1 MGNKNSNTSKN
12 NRNTNHNFSNKNSIN
27 KNIQLL
33 NKLNHLSHEQ
43 IINLRVDQKKQ
54 IISWLSKNNLQ
65 LQNNVLKNNLYP
77 QNIKK
82 TNIKKTNIYELNIPS
97 HESSYEYHPSK
108 FQKSQY
114 QNPSYNIRESQKT
127 SQIPNS
133 RLDDINH
140 KNNYQSRMI
149 PNVSIKGN
157 NNIAN
162 AYEQEFQQRRVN
174 NIHNQQYNPRVK
186 LPEMQKKQTTQTL
199 ENQYQKKFQQRTV
212 SNNQNYLNTIQN
224 LGVDGNNYKET
235 EKDEVYNF
243 VNSKNHIKNT
253 SHNNNKSS
261 NRRVQF
267 ESDLDTFNNSGF
279 DAVKILGLQTNFNLN
294 DLKKSYRRAAIKTH
308 PDRPGGNEEQF
319 EIVTKAYMYL
329 IEKIKRE
336 VKDKQ
341 YDELKSDYQDFEEN
355 RDKKIN
361 IDLSKKFN
369 LNAFNKIYSEN
380 RINEP
385 TDSGYGGIMENNK
398 VREDIE
404 IPNVFSK
411 KFNVNIFNNTF
422 EDLKEDDPSNMQIV
436 KIDNPLPVNASNKI
450 QYSELGQG
458 NINDFGSNI
467 NINNN
472 GNGLQYTD
480 YKKAHV
486 TQTKLINAKKVK
498 TTQYRNVKELE
509 TARSNISYEMIDV
522 DRIKLLQRQEIEK
535 QQESERRRRLFQRDQ
550 SVQDQYHKINQLT
563 LGKN

>member
-12 NRNTNHNFSNKNSIN
+12 NRNTNHNVTNKNSIN

-82 TNIKKTNIYELNIPS
+82 ANIKKTNIYELNIPS
-97 HESSYEYHPSK
+97 HTSSYEPSK
-108 FQKSQY
+108 FQKKSQY
-114 QNPSYNIRESQKT
+114 PNLSYNVLESQKT

-133 RLDDINH
+133 RLDDIKNN
-140 KNNYQSRMI
+140 NNYQSRMR
-149 PNVSIKGN
+149 PNVSIKNN
-157 NNIAN
+157 NNITN

-174 NIHNQQYNPRVK
+174 NINKHQYNPRVT
-186 LPEMQKKQTTQTL
+186 LPEMQKKQTTPTL
-199 ENQYQKKFQQRTV
+199 ENQYQKKYQQRTV
-212 SNNQNYLNTIQN
+212 SNNQNYLNTIQT
-224 LGVDGNNYKET
+224 LGIDDQQNEET
-235 EKDEVYNF
+235 ERPEVYNF
-243 VNSKNHIKNT
+243 VNSKNTIKNT
-253 SHNNNKSS
+253 IHEPKSS
-261 NRRVQF
+261 NRRSQF
-267 ESDLDTFNNSGF
+267 ESELDTFNNSGF
-279 DAVKILGLQTNFNLN
+279 DAVQILGLQSNFNLN

-355 RDKKIN
+355 RDQKIN

-369 LNAFNKIYSEN
+369 LNAFNTIYSEN

-385 TDSGYGGIMENNK
+385 TDKGYGGIMENNK

-436 KIDNPLPVNASNKI
+436 KIDNPSPVNASNKI

-467 NINNN
+467 NIYN
-472 GNGLQYTD
+472 GNSLQYTD

-486 TQTKLINAKKVK
+486 TQTKLIDAKKVK
-498 TTQYRNVKELE
+498 TTQYRNIKELE
-509 TARSNISYEMIDV
+509 KARSNISFEMNDG
-522 DRIKLLQRQEIEK
+522 DKIKLLQRQELEK
-535 QQESERRRRLFQRDQ
+535 QQELERRRRLFQKDQ
-550 SVQDQYHKINQLT
+550 NVQDQYHSINQLT
-563 LGKN
+563 LGRN